1 MLRQSGLVLAI
12 VVASC
17 GAQPEGDRTSNETA
31 PPELPNE
38 VAPPLPVSP
47 IQYFTPADCEPSGTY
62 TPPAVGTNF
71 DYDVADGAGRPVV
84 GTQMRERVRA
94 TDGLR
99 VDYDEIPISGGS
111 PLAPGDRRSLYAAVA
126 PGPAARRDYRFQPAD
141 IEQITAMRAGDE
153 LVLNGSE
160 TTNFETTRTIQGRWK
175 IRLIG
180 CGRTTDAIPGAANE
194 PVRAY
199 RLMNFY
205 RSARPEGDVI
215 RTGEIERLVSTR
227 TGWRVLDR
235 EASGMT
241 ILASVSF
248 NAG

>member
-1 MLRQSGLVLAI
+1 MLRQSGLLLAI
-12 VVASC
+12 ALASC
-17 GAQPEGDRTSNETA
+17 GAQPDGSKNTETA
-31 PPELPNE
+31 PPDLPNE

-47 IQYFTPADCEPSGTY
+47 IQYFTPAACEPSDTY
-62 TPPAVGTNF
+62 RPPAVGSSF
-71 DYDVADGAGRPVV
+71 DYDVADGAGRRMP
-84 GTQMRERVRA
+84 GTQMRELVRA
-94 TDGLR
+94 ADGLR
-99 VDYDEIPISGGS
+99 VDYDEIPLSGGA
-111 PLAPGDRRSLYAAVA
+111 PMAPGDRRSLYAAVA
-126 PGPAARRDYRFQPAD
+126 PGPAARRAYRFEPAD
-141 IEQITAMRAGDE
+141 FEPITAMRAGDE

-160 TTNFETTRTIQGRWK
+160 TTNFETARTVQGQWK

-194 PVRAY
+194 PVRVY
-199 RLMNFY
+199 RLVNFY

-227 TGWRVLDR
+227 TGWKVLDR

-241 ILASVSF
+241 ILASVSS